1 MTDTLETPA
10 QAGRWTAQ
18 WKELYAEVITTGL
31 CTGCAGCVVTCPH
44 DVIGYEH
51 VEGKYKPFHLED
63 ELGLDNCVHGE
74 KGCTSCTRAC
84 PRFRDWEVEVDEFAV
99 LLDRPGRT
107 VVHECGERGDPLGRL
122 PLAQRPEVAGVQP
135 VGPRTV
141 AEHRDRF
148 GDLPPRHRPQASVGG
163 QEVDEVGRPGTGE
176 THDDDRWLE
185 LDLERL
191 GVAPGEVLEPQSR
204 PQEPEQ
210 AFADRKSTRL
220 NSSHSQQSRMPSSA

>member
-74 KGCTSCTRAC
+74 KG
-84 PRFRDWEVEVDEFAV
+84 
-99 LLDRPGRT
+99 
-107 VVHECGERGDPLGRL
+107 
-122 PLAQRPEVAGVQP
+122 
-135 VGPRTV
+135 
-141 AEHRDRF
+141 
-148 GDLPPRHRPQASVGG
+148 
-163 QEVDEVGRPGTGE
+163 
-176 THDDDRWLE
+176 
-185 LDLERL
+185 
-191 GVAPGEVLEPQSR
+191 
-204 PQEPEQ
+204 
-210 AFADRKSTRL
+210 
-220 NSSHSQQSRMPSSA
+220 